1 MPAVQKA
8 VTYLDI
14 DIFCRVIDNFGDAGV
29 MWRLARAL
37 RAEGYAVRLIID
49 DPTTLCALAGCD
61 SHTPIEKIGSNE
73 SIEVCLWEKDWDTA
87 SCPLLPASVVIEG
100 FACRLPSD
108 YQAKMAKTSPAWFNI
123 DYFSAEDWI
132 ENCHLVP
139 SIDPSSG
146 LIKTN
151 YFPGVTEKSGGLIIE
166 KDYEHNRHRLI
177 FGSGFKADEKD
188 YEHNRHLFLM
198 KQPKDTNTLRVLFF
212 AYPYG
217 PIEKIAQALCEAK
230 RSIELSVTQCEAGQ
244 LLAQAVSKQIN
255 SRVTVNSLPFV
266 SQKDFDHLLWS
277 SDIVFIRGEDSAA
290 RAMIAGVPFLWHIY
304 HQDDDVHM
312 LKLRALEGR
321 FENCF
326 EDKALFKKWSQL
338 QEAMNEGE
346 FDPDIFSDLI
356 DGLDQWKKASECF
369 SKKIKAI
376 GSLAEKLSEQIKKI

>member
-8 VTYLDI
+8 ATCLDV

-49 DPTTLCALAGCD
+49 DPSTLRALAGCA
-61 SHTPIEKIGSNE
+61 SQTPTEKIGSDE
-73 SIEVCLWEKDWDTA
+73 SIEVCLWKKDWDTA

-100 FACRLPSD
+100 FACRLPPD

-132 ENCHLVP
+132 EDCHLVP
-139 SIDPSSG
+139 SIDPASG

-166 KDYEHNRHRLI
+166 KDYEHN
-177 FGSGFKADEKD
+177 K
-188 YEHNRHLFLM
+188 HLFLS
-198 KQPKDTNTLRVLFF
+198 KQLKNPNALRVLFF

-217 PIEKIAQALCEAK
+217 PIEKIAQALCDVK
-230 RSIELSVTQCEAGQ
+230 RPIELSVTQCEAGK
-244 LLAQAVSKQIN
+244 LLAEALSKRTN
-255 SRVTVNSLPFV
+255 SRVTVNCLPFV
-266 SQKDFDHLLWS
+266 SQKEFDSLLWS

-290 RAMIAGVPFLWHIY
+290 RAMIAAVPFLWHIY

-312 LKLRALEGR
+312 LKLRALESR
-321 FENCF
+321 FESCF
-326 EDKALFKKWSQL
+326 EDKGLFKKWCEL

-346 FDPDIFSDLI
+346 FNPELFSDLI

-376 GSLAEKLSEQIKKI
+376 GSLSEKLSEQIKKI